1 MSVTMA
7 LGFHH
12 FLKELQESGFIAGSG
27 GKGFQNLA
35 LMIHSPPQI
44 MLLAV
49 DLHKHLVEVPPP
61 NGYRPAVN
69 ALTSDF
75 SGEHRPEPVPQ
86 EAHGLVADVD
96 PALGQQILDVPQRQ
110 GIFDIH
116 HYDEADHLRRAVEMA
131 KRALRLSS
139 GFAAYPRRLP
149 LLGIPCH
156 IRLTVP
162 FVLTSV

>member
-1 MSVTMA
+1 MA
-7 LGFHH
+7 FHH
-12 FLKELQESGFIAGSG
+12 FIQELQESGFIAGSG

-75 SGEHRPEPVPQ
+75 SGEHRPDRFHQKRTVSWQMSIPRSASRSSTFLSDRGYLTYIITTRRITSGELLKWRN
-86 EAHGLVADVD
+86 GLCGI
-96 PALGQQILDVPQRQ
+96 ALD
-110 GIFDIH
+110 
-116 HYDEADHLRRAVEMA
+116 
-131 KRALRLSS
+131 LRLIRV
-139 GFAAYPRRLP
+139 GYHCWAYRA
-149 LLGIPCH
+149 
-156 IRLTVP
+156 T
-162 FVLTSV
+162 FV